1 MKHSAAGI
9 PLGTGFREAV
19 GWPLG
24 LQDARMTRATR
35 RVLSMLSPRNRRN
48 AVAFAIAASMQMLS
62 GCHPAMTSPVSH
74 NASAQAVDHTP
85 SGTVADW
92 PLRFKRHLFGA
103 VCFDTRGCAILYDG
117 RDHGTA
123 ADTPSASSIPSQRR
137 DALMIARYGDL
148 ANFPA
153 PAQLRW
159 RTQDGS
165 ELTAEVDLAGIFGDG
180 LIRHNVPREDI
191 AEGVSMGFTHVL
203 IEVNDRTVNVYTR
216 TLIPT
221 KREQVPGNKHS
232 QFRDDLIKVYSRSY

>member
-1 MKHSAAGI
+1 
-9 PLGTGFREAV
+9 
-19 GWPLG
+19 
-24 LQDARMTRATR
+24 
-35 RVLSMLSPRNRRN
+35 MLFPRNRRR
-48 AVAFAIAASMQMLS
+48 AVAFAMVVSMQMIS
-62 GCHPAMTSPVSH
+62 GCHPAMTSPVSP
-74 NASAQAVDHTP
+74 NAAAQAVDPAP

-103 VCFDTRGCAILYDG
+103 VCFDTRGCAVVYDG
-117 RDHGTA
+117 RDHGTE
-123 ADTPSASSIPSQRR
+123 ADTPSASSIPPQRF

-153 PAQLRW
+153 PARLRW
-159 RTQDGS
+159 RAKDGS
-165 ELTAEVDLAGIFGDG
+165 ELSAEVNLDAIFGDG

-221 KREQVPGNKHS
+221 RREQVPGNKHS